1 VSTAEKISKL
11 LKMLSGIFLILVCGF
26 EFVGALVQEQMNWG
40 WSMGSP
46 TWTLADDPF
55 HYIGELATRAL
66 GFVGGLWLVFGPWD
80 GGKSTK

>member
-1 VSTAEKISKL
+1 VSTAGKIFKL
-11 LKMLSGIFLILVCGF
+11 LKMLFGIFLILFCGF
-26 EFVGALVQEQMNWG
+26 EFVEALVQEHMNWG

-66 GFVGGLWLVFGPWD
+66 VFGYGLWLVFGPWD